1 MADED
6 DLTPSESAILIVL
19 MAEAREI
26 LNTELKERYR
36 IDVYKN
42 YRDKLNRLRLVAS
55 RKSGN
60 TWAHQL
66 DDRGWVRVQSDLNFD
81 SPRARALGGAL
92 VALQVNLRDRVLTRG
107 DYSSF
112 SELFSQSDIR
122 VSSSAPDAEANLR
135 VRIRNAYAAL
145 ASEPGAW
152 VSMTRL
158 RPFFGDVPVS
168 ELDDALRK
176 LHREPDVNI
185 APESNQKMLT
195 AADVE
200 AALHV
205 GGQDK
210 HLLAIGV

>member
-66 DDRGWVRVQSDLNFD
+66 DDRGWVHVQSDLNFD

-92 VALQVNLRDRVLTRG
+92 VALQVNLRERVLARG
-107 DYSSF
+107 DYRSF
-112 SELFSQSDIR
+112 SELFSHADIR
-122 VSSSAPDAEANLR
+122 VPSPAPDAEAILR

-168 ELDDALRK
+168 EFDEALRK